1 MLKVGNKEICIC
13 GTGLELLTDLSSIS
27 NSLKE
32 TMMKDGDISEKEIDE
47 AIIKAVKIGLKNVP
61 KEEALP
67 DDMKNIDWNANH
79 VKEAVDRLF
88 DALFGGVIKEE

>member
-1 MLKVGNKEICIC
+1 M
-13 GTGLELLTDLSSIS
+13 
-27 NSLKE
+27 
-32 TMMKDGDISEKEIDE
+32 
-47 AIIKAVKIGLKNVP
+47 P